1 MRVCLHSVVRGGAP
15 LTSGV
20 SLHMILAFADDSTV
34 VAVDDIS
41 EPNRYCEVT
50 DVENGVYMF
59 IDERGAVLR
68 PVLPQPTRRT
78 IFGFLASPDNLT
90 LVATEECKPELLQSV
105 FDGTVSVDPGPRIG
119 TRDELIRELEKCKR

>member
-1 MRVCLHSVVRGGAP
+1 MSRSVSR
-15 LTSGV
+15 
-20 SLHMILAFADDSTV
+20 HMILAFADDSTV

-41 EPNRYCEVT
+41 EANRYCEVI
-50 DVENGVYMF
+50 DVENGVYIF

-78 IFGFLASPDNLT
+78 IFGFLASPDNFT
-90 LVATEECKPELLQSV
+90 LAATEERKPELLQSV

-119 TRDELIRELEKCKR
+119 TRDELVRELKKCKP